1 MSEQEEIIISD
12 IMSWIDLE
20 TTGFDENENIILEV
34 AMIITDNQLNELGRY
49 TSVVVDAD
57 PDKFLPGDQV
67 RTRDDQ
73 IVVWE
78 NHWKTNLIQ
87 DIEAVCDKSDVLPNL
102 EEVENNLISLMNAHG
117 IDEAMIVE
125 APRKLPPMCGSTVSF
140 DRKYIKKYWPELNR
154 LFTYRNIDV
163 SSIRELQ
170 KRWRPEIPSPPKSEK
185 HRAEADIE
193 ESINYLKHFRSS
205 GFIG

>member
-1 MSEQEEIIISD
+1 MSEREEIIVSD
-12 IMSWIDLE
+12 VMPWIDLE
-20 TTGFDENENIILEV
+20 TTGFDENDNIILEV
-34 AMIITDNQLNELGRY
+34 SMIITDNELTELGRY

-57 PDKFLPGDQV
+57 PDRFLPSDQV

-117 IDEAMIVE
+117 VDESLMGT
-125 APRKLPPMCGSTVSF
+125 PRKLPPMCGSTVSF
-140 DRKYIKKYWPELNR
+140 DRKYIKKYWPELFR
-154 LFTYRNIDV
+154 LFTHRNIDV

-170 KRWRPEIPSPPKSEK
+170 KRWRPDLPMPRKTGN
-185 HRAEADIE
+185 HRAESDIE
-193 ESINYLKHFRSS
+193 ASINCLRSYKSS

>member
-12 IMSWIDLE
+12 IMPWIDLE
-20 TTGFDENENIILEV
+20 TTGFDESENIILEV
-34 AMIITDNQLNELGRY
+34 SMIITDNQLNELGRY

-57 PDKFLPGDQV
+57 PDRFLPSDQV

-87 DIEAVCDKSDVLPNL
+87 DIEAVCDDSDVLPNL

-117 IDEAMIVE
+117 IDESTIAT
-125 APRKLPPMCGSTVSF
+125 PRRLPPMCGSTVSF

-170 KRWRPEIPSPPKSEK
+170 KRWRPELPSPPKSEK

-193 ESINYLKHFRSS
+193 ESIGYLKHFRSS

>member
-1 MSEQEEIIISD
+1 MSEEEEIIISD
-12 IMSWIDLE
+12 VMPWIDLE

-34 AMIITDNQLNELGRY
+34 SMIITDNELNELGRY

-57 PDKFLPGDQV
+57 PDTFLPSDQV

-73 IVVWE
+73 VVVWE

-117 IDEAMIVE
+117 VDESLRDT
-125 APRKLPPMCGSTVSF
+125 PRKLPPMCGSTVSF
-140 DRKYIKKYWPELNR
+140 DRKYIKKYWPDLFR
-154 LFTYRNIDV
+154 LFAYRNIDV

-170 KRWRPEIPSPPKSEK
+170 KRWRPDLPMPPKTGN

-193 ESINYLKHFRSS
+193 ASLNCLRSYRSS

>member
-12 IMSWIDLE
+12 VMSWIDLE

-34 AMIITDNQLNELGRY
+34 AMIITDNELNELGRY
-49 TSVVVDAD
+49 ASVVVDAD
-57 PDKFLPGDQV
+57 PDRFLPSDQV

-87 DIEAVCDKSDVLPNL
+87 DIEAVCDKSDVLPTL

-117 IDEAMIVE
+117 VDESLIDT
-125 APRKLPPMCGSTVSF
+125 PRKLPPMCGSTVSF

-170 KRWRPEIPSPPKSEK
+170 KRWRPELPSPPKSEK